1 MIYPFTTY
9 QESAMNCLFC
19 SIIDKQIPADIVYE
33 DEHVLAFR
41 DINPQSPQHMLIIPK
56 QHISTLNDAEEDDAL
71 VLGRLSLAAAKL
83 AKQLGFADDGYRT
96 VMNCNNHGGQ
106 TVYHIHLHLLGGKAL
121 GWPPFT
127 DKLKTG

>member
-1 MIYPFTTY
+1 
-9 QESAMNCLFC
+9 MNCLFC